1 MKTELQINDFALFCD
16 TIQTIANISS
26 SVKFTFTES
35 GFYTS
40 VASEGK
46 VARVDV
52 KSSSVCTPSGIGTI
66 SMCTKELNI
75 LSQLLNKIIKAH
87 MLKGKARQTTTP
99 DYSDVSIVVED
110 LKINLKSS
118 TLKTV
123 IFLVEENVVQSFKP
137 FDKQCHEIAKL
148 SIDNSD
154 LKEILSSTFI
164 FNKPD
169 NLVVEIVHQEDM
181 VRNIAYA
188 DVSDPS
194 DPRTNSINL
203 KFGNIQSGDLTRRV
217 FIDIPRIQILA
228 LFPIETICL
237 SLNQEACAISRFN
250 INGHD
255 SQYQSEYQVIFK
267 YIDPSVKLAAQ
278 SV

>member
-26 SVKFTFTES
+26 SVKLTFTES

-52 KSSSVCTPSGIGTI
+52 KSSSVCTPSGSGTI

-118 TLKTV
+118 TLKTG

-188 DVSDPS
+188 DLSDPS

-203 KFGNIQSGDLTRRV
+203 KFGNIQSGDLTRRI

-228 LFPIETICL
+228 IFPIETLGL
-237 SLNQEACAISRFN
+237 SLNQEACAISKFN
-250 INGHD
+250 INGHE
-255 SQYQSEYQVIFK
+255 SHYQSEYQVIFK

>member
-26 SVKFTFTES
+26 SVKLTFTES

-52 KSSSVCTPSGIGTI
+52 KSSSVCTPSGSGTI

-118 TLKTV
+118 TLKTG

-203 KFGNIQSGDLTRRV
+203 KFGNIQSGDLTRRI

-228 LFPIETICL
+228 LFPIETIGL

>member
-26 SVKFTFTES
+26 SVKLTFTES

-52 KSSSVCTPSGIGTI
+52 KSSSVCTPSGSGTI

-87 MLKGKARQTTTP
+87 MLKGKARQATTP

-118 TLKTV
+118 TLKTG

-203 KFGNIQSGDLTRRV
+203 KFGNIQSGDLTRRI

-228 LFPIETICL
+228 LFPIETLGL
-237 SLNQEACAISRFN
+237 SLHQEACAISKFN
-250 INGHD
+250 INGHN

>member
-26 SVKFTFTES
+26 SVKLTFTES

-52 KSSSVCTPSGIGTI
+52 KSSSVCTPNGSGTI

-118 TLKTV
+118 TLKTG